1 MLIGELMLYMK
12 ILLMSCAESCETS
25 KKYITIN
32 GGEIMGKT
40 SSAVKNRYNAKVYDR
55 VILAIPKGLKAE
67 WQTKAEE
74 NGESLTRYIMNA
86 VEALNK

>member
-1 MLIGELMLYMK
+1 MK
-12 ILLMSCAESCETS
+12 EVITMS
-25 KKYITIN
+25 
-32 GGEIMGKT
+32 KT

-55 VILAIPKGLKAE
+55 VILAIPKGLKSE
-67 WQTKAEE
+67 WQAKAEE

>member
-1 MLIGELMLYMK
+1 VGIKARYTITRKEVYR
-12 ILLMSCAESCETS
+12 MS
-25 KKYITIN
+25 
-32 GGEIMGKT
+32 KT

-55 VILAIPKGLKAE
+55 IILAIPKGLKAE
-67 WQTKAEE
+67 WQAKAEE

>member
-1 MLIGELMLYMK
+1 
-12 ILLMSCAESCETS
+12 
-25 KKYITIN
+25 
-32 GGEIMGKT
+32 MGKT

-86 VEALNK
+86 VEAFNK

>member
-1 MLIGELMLYMK
+1 MKVGESFQK
-12 ILLMSCAESCETS
+12 AWE
-25 KKYITIN
+25 
-32 GGEIMGKT
+32 GEIMGKT

-67 WQTKAEE
+67 WQAKAEE